1 MRTVHT
7 AQLFPQ
13 DPVLAG
19 SLVNGYVDGEP
30 IAVECQVT
38 PSDATT
44 VFDAF
49 AVETKNP
56 WLLMANPGPQDLFV
70 PGAEVE
76 WMGRRYSVAAP
87 ARAFLGFGATDHF
100 SAPLEAID

>member
-1 MRTVHT
+1 MRTVHV
-7 AQLFPQ
+7 ASLFPQ

-19 SLVNGYVDGEP
+19 ELVNGYRDGEP
-30 IAVECQVT
+30 VPIACQIT

-44 VFDAF
+44 IFDDF

-76 WMGRRYSVAAP
+76 WNGKRYGVAAP
-87 ARAFLGFGATDHF
+87 ARAFLGFGNADHF